1 MKEIRIHGRGGQ
13 GSVTAAELLA
23 IAAFEDGKFSQ
34 AFPFFGVERRGAPVT
49 AFTRL
54 SDKKIRLRSQIYE
67 PDYVI
72 VQDATL
78 ISAVDVTA
86 GLKPE
91 GVVIV
96 NSEKSAGDVGL
107 DGTIDVRTIDATGIA
122 LEIIGRPIVN
132 TTLLGA
138 FAGATA
144 EISFESIKKSVLARF
159 PGKIGEA
166 NVQAAEKA
174 HSLMSTAE
182 KKHRGRKSKTRL
194 RMQTSMASPS
204 ATSTSEKI
212 LPGVI
217 GKPGT
222 SETTKTGDWRVFYP
236 EFDMEQCIRCGRCL
250 ENCPDAAVTER
261 ILTGKQAEKAKKQ
274 AEELEKTG
282 KIKKAAAKKAHIRYE
297 LNPEYCKGC
306 GICANECP
314 IQGIRMKLEE
324 K

>member
-1 MKEIRIHGRGGQ
+1 VKEVRIHGRGGQ

-23 IAAFEDGKFSQ
+23 VAAFEDGQFSQ

-49 AFTRL
+49 AFARL

-86 GLKPE
+86 GLKPN
-91 GVVIV
+91 GIVIV
-96 NSEKSAGDVGL
+96 NTEKSAEDVGL
-107 DGTIDVRTIDATGIA
+107 DAGIDVRTIDATGIA
-122 LEIIGRPIVN
+122 LDIIGRPIVN

-138 FAGATA
+138 FAGATG
-144 EISFESIKKSVLARF
+144 EISIDSIKQSVLARF
-159 PGKIGEA
+159 PGKIGEV

-174 HSLMSTAE
+174 YQLTIKTKRKPH
-182 KKHRGRKSKTRL
+182 KKIKSRKK
-194 RMQTSMASPS
+194 S
-204 ATSTSEKI
+204 AVTKQSERI
-212 LPGVI
+212 PIVPI

-222 SETTKTGDWRVFYP
+222 SEVTRTGDWRVFYP
-236 EFDMEQCIRCGRCL
+236 EFDMDQCTRCGKCQ
-250 ENCPDAAVTER
+250 ESCPDAAIHER
-261 ILTGKQAEKAKKQ
+261 TLRGREAEKALER
-274 AEELEKTG
+274 AEELEKAG
-282 KIKKAAAKKAHIRYE
+282 KIKKAAAKKAHIQYE
-297 LNPEYCKGC
+297 LDPTYCKGC

-314 IQGIRMKLEE
+314 IQGIKMKLEE

>member
-1 MKEIRIHGRGGQ
+1 MKEVRIHGRGGQ

-23 IAAFEDGKFSQ
+23 VAAFEDGKYSQ

-54 SDKKIRLRSQIYE
+54 SDKKIRLRSQVYE

-78 ISAVDVTA
+78 IGAVDVTA
-86 GLKPE
+86 GLKPG

-96 NSEKSAGDVGL
+96 NSEKSADEIGL
-107 DGTIDVRTIDATGIA
+107 DKQIDVRTIDATGIA

-138 FAGATA
+138 FAGATG
-144 EISFESIKKSVLARF
+144 EISIDSIKNSVLARF
-159 PGKIGEA
+159 PGKVGEL

-174 HSLMSTAE
+174 YTQMSASRAVP
-182 KKHRGRKSKTRL
+182 KHTKQRTRT
-194 RMQTSMASPS
+194 RVAKVQPED
-204 ATSTSEKI
+204 EKI
-212 LPGVI
+212 KKGVI
-217 GKPGT
+217 GRPGT
-222 SETTKTGDWRVFYP
+222 SEATKTGDWRVFYP
-236 EFDMEQCIRCGRCL
+236 EFDMDQCIRCGKCI
-250 ENCPDAAVTER
+250 ENCPDAAIRER
-261 ILTGKQAEKAKKQ
+261 VLHGKEAEEAKKR
-274 AEELEKTG
+274 AEELEKAG
-282 KIKKAAAKKAHIRYE
+282 KIKKVAVKKADIQYQ

-314 IQGIRMKLEE
+314 IKGIKMKLEE

>member
-1 MKEIRIHGRGGQ
+1 VKEVRIHGRGGQ

-23 IAAFEDGKFSQ
+23 VAAFEDGKFSQ

-49 AFTRL
+49 AFARL

-86 GLKPE
+86 GLKPN
-91 GVVIV
+91 GIVIV
-96 NSEKSAGDVGL
+96 NSEKSAEDVGL
-107 DGTIDVRTIDATGIA
+107 DAGIDVRTIDATGLA
-122 LEIIGRPIVN
+122 LDIIGRPIVN

-138 FAGATA
+138 FAGATG
-144 EISFESIKKSVLARF
+144 EIGIDSIKQSILARF
-159 PGKIGEA
+159 PGKIGQV

-174 HSLMSTAE
+174 YQLTTSAKRKPH
-182 KKHRGRKSKTRL
+182 KKIKSRKK
-194 RMQTSMASPS
+194 MAV
-204 ATSTSEKI
+204 TKESEKI
-212 LPGVI
+212 QIGAI

-222 SETTKTGDWRVFYP
+222 SEVTRTGDWRVFYP
-236 EFDMEQCIRCGRCL
+236 EFDMEQCTRCGKCQ
-250 ENCPDAAVTER
+250 ESCPDAAIHERELSGREATEALKR
-261 ILTGKQAEKAKKQ
+261 
-274 AEELEKTG
+274 AEELEKAG

-297 LNPEYCKGC
+297 LDPTYCKGC

-314 IQGIRMKLEE
+314 IQGIKMKLEE

>member
-1 MKEIRIHGRGGQ
+1 VKEVRIHGRGGQ

-23 IAAFEDGKFSQ
+23 VAAFEDGKYSQ

-54 SDKKIRLRSQIYE
+54 GDRKIRLRSQIYE

-91 GVVIV
+91 GIVIV
-96 NSEKSAGDVGL
+96 NSEKSAEEVGI
-107 DGTIDVRTIDATGIA
+107 DAGIDVRTIDATGIA

-138 FAGATA
+138 FAGATG
-144 EISFESIKKSVLARF
+144 EISIDSIKQSVLVRF
-159 PGKIGEA
+159 PGKIGRV

-174 HSLMSTAE
+174 FHLMTGARRSAHKKRGAQKKSEAHE
-182 KKHRGRKSKTRL
+182 KT
-194 RMQTSMASPS
+194 
-204 ATSTSEKI
+204 EK
-212 LPGVI
+212 LPTGAI

-222 SETTKTGDWRVFYP
+222 SDVTKTGDWRVFYP
-236 EFDMEQCIRCGRCL
+236 EFDMEQCTRCGKCM
-250 ENCPDAAVTER
+250 ESCPDAAIRER
-261 ILTGKQAEKAKKQ
+261 VLSGREAEDAQ
-274 AEELEKTG
+274 RRAEELEKAGT
-282 KIKKAAAKKAHIRYE
+282 IKKAAVKKAHIRYE
-297 LNPEYCKGC
+297 LDPTYCKGC

-314 IQGIRMKLEE
+314 IQGIKMKLEE

>member
-1 MKEIRIHGRGGQ
+1 VKEVRIHGRGGQ

-23 IAAFEDGKFSQ
+23 VAAFEDGQFSQ

-49 AFTRL
+49 AFARL

-86 GLKPE
+86 GLKPN
-91 GVVIV
+91 GIVIV
-96 NSEKSAGDVGL
+96 NSEKSAEDVGL
-107 DGTIDVRTIDATGIA
+107 DARIDVRTIDATGIA
-122 LEIIGRPIVN
+122 LDIIGRPIVN

-138 FAGATA
+138 FAGATG
-144 EISFESIKKSVLARF
+144 EIGIDSIKQSILARF
-159 PGKIGEA
+159 PGKIGEV

-174 HSLMSTAE
+174 YQLTTSAKRKAH
-182 KKHRGRKSKTRL
+182 KKIKSRKK
-194 RMQTSMASPS
+194 S
-204 ATSTSEKI
+204 AVTKESEKI
-212 LPGVI
+212 PIAAI

-222 SETTKTGDWRVFYP
+222 SEVTRTGDWRVFYP
-236 EFDMEQCIRCGRCL
+236 EFDMEQCTRCGKCQ
-250 ENCPDAAVTER
+250 ESCPDAAIRERELSGREATEALKR
-261 ILTGKQAEKAKKQ
+261 
-274 AEELEKTG
+274 AEELEKAG
-282 KIKKAAAKKAHIRYE
+282 KIKKAAAKRAHIRYE
-297 LNPEYCKGC
+297 LDPTYCKGC

-314 IQGIRMKLEE
+314 IQGIKMKLEE

>member
-23 IAAFEDGKFSQ
+23 VAAFEDGKYSQ

-78 ISAVDVTA
+78 VSAVDVTA
-86 GLKPE
+86 GLKRD
-91 GVVIV
+91 GIVIV
-96 NSEKSAGDVGL
+96 NSEKSAEDVGL
-107 DGTIDVRTIDATGIA
+107 NAGIDVRTIDATGIA

-138 FAGATA
+138 FAGATG
-144 EISFESIKKSVLARF
+144 EISIESIKQSVLARF
-159 PGKIGEA
+159 PGKIGEV

-174 HSLMSTAE
+174 YQLMAATE
-182 KKHRGRKSKTRL
+182 RKPHKKTRA
-194 RMQTSMASPS
+194 RKKEA
-204 ATSTSEKI
+204 ARERYEKI
-212 LPGVI
+212 PTAAI

-222 SETTKTGDWRVFYP
+222 SEVTETGDWRIFYP
-236 EFDMEQCIRCGRCL
+236 EFDMEQCTRCGKCF
-250 ENCPDAAVTER
+250 ENCPDAAIIER
-261 ILTGKQAEKAKKQ
+261 TLRGKEADEARKR
-274 AEELEKTG
+274 AEELEKAG
-282 KIKKAAAKKAHIRYE
+282 KIKKAAVKKAPIQYE
-297 LNPEYCKGC
+297 LDPTYCKGC

-314 IQGIRMKLEE
+314 IQGIKMKLEE

>member
-1 MKEIRIHGRGGQ
+1 MKEVRIHGRGGQ

-107 DGTIDVRTIDATGIA
+107 DGGIDVRTIDATGIA

-159 PGKIGEA
+159 PGKMGEA

-174 HSLMSTAE
+174 HSLMSAASGG
-182 KKHRGRKSKTRL
+182 HREQKAKARL
-194 RMQTSMASPS
+194 RRKTDIGS
-204 ATSTSEKI
+204 ASEKI
-212 LPGVI
+212 RTGVI
-217 GKPGT
+217 GEPGT

-236 EFDMEQCIRCGRCL
+236 EFDMEQCIRCGKCL

-261 ILTGKQAEKAKKQ
+261 TLTGKQAEKARKR
-274 AEELEKTG
+274 AEELEKAG
-282 KIKKAAAKKAHIRYE
+282 KIKKAAAKKAHIQYE

-314 IQGIRMKLEE
+314 IQGIKMKLEE

>member
-1 MKEIRIHGRGGQ
+1 MKEVRIHGRGGQ

-23 IAAFEDGKFSQ
+23 VAAFEDGKFSQ

-49 AFTRL
+49 AFTRI

-86 GLKPE
+86 GLKPD
-91 GVVIV
+91 GIVIV
-96 NSEKSAGDVGL
+96 NSEKSADEIGID
-107 DGTIDVRTIDATGIA
+107 TETDVRTIDATGIA

-138 FAGATA
+138 FAGSTG
-144 EISFESIKKSVLARF
+144 EISIDSIKQSVLARF
-159 PGKIGEA
+159 PGKIGEV

-174 HSLMSTAE
+174 YQLT
-182 KKHRGRKSKTRL
+182 
-194 RMQTSMASPS
+194 
-204 ATSTSEKI
+204 TSTKRKPHKKIKSRKKGAVPKQSEKI
-212 LPGVI
+212 PTVPF

-222 SETTKTGDWRVFYP
+222 SEVTRTGDWRVFYP
-236 EFDMEQCIRCGRCL
+236 EFDMDQCTRCGKCQ
-250 ENCPDAAVTER
+250 ESCPDAAINER
-261 ILTGKQAEKAKKQ
+261 TLTGRDAEKAQ
-274 AEELEKTG
+274 ERAEELEKAGT
-282 KIKKAAAKKAHIRYE
+282 IKKAAVKKAHIRYE
-297 LNPEYCKGC
+297 LNPTYCKGC

-314 IQGIRMKLEE
+314 IQGIKMKLEE

>member
-1 MKEIRIHGRGGQ
+1 MKEVRIHGRGGQ

-23 IAAFEDGKFSQ
+23 IAAFEDGKYSQ

-54 SDKKIRLRSQIYE
+54 GDKKIRLRSQIYE

-78 ISAVDVTA
+78 IAAVDVTA
-86 GLKPE
+86 GLKP
-91 GVVIV
+91 GGIVIV
-96 NSEKSAGDVGL
+96 NSEKSPDDVGL
-107 DGTIDVRTIDATGIA
+107 DKRIDVRTIDATGIA

-132 TTLLGA
+132 TTLIGA
-138 FAGATA
+138 FAGATG
-144 EISFESIKKSVLARF
+144 EISIESINRSVLARF
-159 PGKIGEA
+159 PGKVGEL

-174 HSLMSTAE
+174 YALMNASKGAQKRVKRTARARRE
-182 KKHRGRKSKTRL
+182 PKS
-194 RMQTSMASPS
+194 QPEG
-204 ATSTSEKI
+204 EKI
-212 LPGVI
+212 ARGVI

-222 SETTKTGDWRVFYP
+222 SEATKTGDWRVFYP
-236 EFDMEQCIRCGRCL
+236 EFDMEQCIRCGKCL
-250 ENCPDAAVTER
+250 ENCPDAAIRER
-261 ILTGKQAEKAKKQ
+261 VLHGEAAEKTKKR
-274 AEELEKTG
+274 AEELEKAG
-282 KIKKAAAKKAHIRYE
+282 KIKKAAANKSHIQYL

-314 IQGIRMKLEE
+314 IKGIKMKLEE

>member
-23 IAAFEDGKFSQ
+23 VAAFEDGKYSQ

-78 ISAVDVTA
+78 VSAVDVTA
-86 GLKPE
+86 GLKPD
-91 GVVIV
+91 GLVIV
-96 NSEKSAGDVGL
+96 NSEKSAEDVGL
-107 DGTIDVRTIDATGIA
+107 DAGIDVRTIDATGIA

-138 FAGATA
+138 FAGATG
-144 EISFESIKKSVLARF
+144 EISIESIKQSVLARF
-159 PGKIGEA
+159 PGKIGEV

-174 HSLMSTAE
+174 YQLMAATE
-182 KKHRGRKSKTRL
+182 RKPHKKTRA
-194 RMQTSMASPS
+194 RKKEEARERY
-204 ATSTSEKI
+204 EKI
-212 LPGVI
+212 PTAAI

-222 SETTKTGDWRVFYP
+222 SEVTETGDWRIFYP
-236 EFDMEQCIRCGRCL
+236 EFDMEQCTRCGKCL
-250 ENCPDAAVTER
+250 ENCPDAAIIER
-261 ILTGKQAEKAKKQ
+261 TLSGKEADEARKR
-274 AEELEKTG
+274 AEELEKAG
-282 KIKKAAAKKAHIRYE
+282 KIKKAAVKKAHIQYE
-297 LNPEYCKGC
+297 LDPTYCKGC

-314 IQGIRMKLEE
+314 IQGIKMKLEE

>member
-1 MKEIRIHGRGGQ
+1 MKEVRIHGRGGQ

-23 IAAFEDGKFSQ
+23 IAAFEDGKYSQ

-78 ISAVDVTA
+78 ITAVDVTA
-86 GLKPE
+86 GLKP
-91 GVVIV
+91 GGIVIV
-96 NSEKSAGDVGL
+96 NSEKSADDVGI
-107 DGTIDVRTIDATGIA
+107 DKRTDVRTIDATGIA

-138 FAGATA
+138 FAGATG
-144 EISFESIKKSVLARF
+144 EISIESIKKSVLARF
-159 PGKIGEA
+159 PGKVGEL

-174 HSLMSTAE
+174 YALMSASRE
-182 KKHRGRKSKTRL
+182 PQKHAKHATRTRRESKVR
-194 RMQTSMASPS
+194 PE
-204 ATSTSEKI
+204 SEKI
-212 LPGVI
+212 IKGVI
-217 GKPGT
+217 GRPGT
-222 SETTKTGDWRVFYP
+222 SEATKTGDWRVFYP
-236 EFDMEQCIRCGRCL
+236 EFDMEQCIRCGKCL
-250 ENCPDAAVTER
+250 ENCPDAAIRER
-261 ILTGKQAEKAKKQ
+261 VLHGKKAEEAKKR

-282 KIKKAAAKKAHIRYE
+282 KIKKAAAKKAHIQYQ

-314 IQGIRMKLEE
+314 IQGIKMKLEE

>member
-1 MKEIRIHGRGGQ
+1 MKEVRIHGRGGQ

-23 IAAFEDGKFSQ
+23 VAAFEDGKYSQ

-78 ISAVDVTA
+78 ISAVDVAA

-91 GVVIV
+91 GMVIV
-96 NSEKSAGDVGL
+96 NSEKSAEETGL
-107 DGTIDVRTIDATGIA
+107 DAGIEVRTIDATGIA

-138 FAGATA
+138 FAGATG
-144 EISFESIKKSVLARF
+144 EISIESIKRSVLARF
-159 PGKIGEA
+159 PGKVGEL
-166 NVQAAEKA
+166 NVRAAEKA
-174 HSLMSTAE
+174 YQIMAATERTPHAKPGARE
-182 KKHRGRKSKTRL
+182 KRETHEIH
-194 RMQTSMASPS
+194 
-204 ATSTSEKI
+204 EKI
-212 LPGVI
+212 RTAAI

-222 SETTKTGDWRVFYP
+222 SEVTKTGDWRVFYP
-236 EFDMEQCIRCGRCL
+236 EFDMEQCTRCGKCL
-250 ENCPDAAVTER
+250 ENCPDAAIIKRT
-261 ILTGKQAEKAKKQ
+261 LSGKEADAARKK
-274 AEELEKTG
+274 AEELEKAG
-282 KIKKAAAKKAHIRYE
+282 KIKKAAVKKAHIRYE
-297 LNPEYCKGC
+297 LDPTYCKGC

-314 IQGIRMKLEE
+314 IKGIKMKLEE

>member
-1 MKEIRIHGRGGQ
+1 MKEVRIHGRGGQ

-23 IAAFEDGKFSQ
+23 VAAFEDGKFSQ

-86 GLKPE
+86 GLKPD
-91 GVVIV
+91 GIVIV
-96 NSEKSAGDVGL
+96 NSEKSADEVGL
-107 DGTIDVRTIDATGIA
+107 DAGIDVRTIDATGIA
-122 LEIIGRPIVN
+122 LDIIGRPIVN

-138 FAGATA
+138 FAGATG
-144 EISFESIKKSVLARF
+144 EISIDSIKQSVLARF
-159 PGKIGEA
+159 PGKIGEV

-174 HSLMSTAE
+174 YQLMTST
-182 KKHRGRKSKTRL
+182 KRKPYKKTRA
-194 RMQTSMASPS
+194 RKKSEAHEK
-204 ATSTSEKI
+204 SEK
-212 LPGVI
+212 LPIGAI

-222 SETTKTGDWRVFYP
+222 SEVTRTGDWRVFYP
-236 EFDMEQCIRCGRCL
+236 EFDIEHCTRWCTGCGTCV
-250 ENCPDAAVTER
+250 ENCPDAAIRKRVLSGPDVEEAPKR
-261 ILTGKQAEKAKKQ
+261 AA
-274 AEELEKTG
+274 ELESAG
-282 KIKKAAAKKAHIRYE
+282 KIKKAAVKKAHVQYDVQYE
-297 LNPEYCKGC
+297 LDLMYCKGC

-314 IQGIRMKLEE
+314 IQGIQMKLEE

>member
-1 MKEIRIHGRGGQ
+1 VKEIRIHGRGGQ

-23 IAAFEDGKFSQ
+23 VAAFEDGKYSQ

-78 ISAVDVTA
+78 VSAVDVTA
-86 GLKPE
+86 GLKPD
-91 GVVIV
+91 GMVIV
-96 NSEKSAGDVGL
+96 NSEKSADDIGL
-107 DGTIDVRTIDATGIA
+107 DAGIDVRTIDATGIA

-138 FAGATA
+138 FAGATG
-144 EISFESIKKSVLARF
+144 EISIESIKESVLARF
-159 PGKIGEA
+159 PGKIGEV
-166 NVQAAEKA
+166 NVEAAEKA
-174 HSLMSTAE
+174 YQLMAASE
-182 KKHRGRKSKTRL
+182 RKPHKKARARKKEEAREGY
-194 RMQTSMASPS
+194 
-204 ATSTSEKI
+204 EKI
-212 LPGVI
+212 PTAAT

-222 SETTKTGDWRVFYP
+222 SEVTETGDWRIFYP
-236 EFDMEQCIRCGRCL
+236 EFDMEQCTRCGKCF
-250 ENCPDAAVTER
+250 ENCPDAAIIER
-261 ILTGKQAEKAKKQ
+261 TLSGKEADEARKR
-274 AEELEKTG
+274 AEELEKAG
-282 KIKKAAAKKAHIRYE
+282 KIKKAAVKKAHIQYE
-297 LNPEYCKGC
+297 LNPTYCKGC

-314 IQGIRMKLEE
+314 IQGIKMKLEE

>member
-1 MKEIRIHGRGGQ
+1 MKEVRIHGRGGQ

-23 IAAFEDGKFSQ
+23 IAAFEDGKYSQ

-54 SDKKIRLRSQIYE
+54 SDEKIRLRSQIYE

-86 GLKPE
+86 GLKP
-91 GVVIV
+91 GGIVIV
-96 NSEKSAGDVGL
+96 NTEKSADEIAI
-107 DGTIDVRTIDATGIA
+107 DTQIDVRTIDATGIA

-138 FAGATA
+138 FAGATG
-144 EISFESIKKSVLARF
+144 EISIESINKSVLARF
-159 PGKIGEA
+159 PGKVGEL

-174 HSLMSTAE
+174 F
-182 KKHRGRKSKTRL
+182 
-194 RMQTSMASPS
+194 TSMSASGAPQKRVKKAKRS
-204 ATSTSEKI
+204 GGPKAQPASEKI
-212 LPGVI
+212 IKGVI

-222 SETTKTGDWRVFYP
+222 SEATKTGDWRVFYP
-236 EFDMEQCIRCGRCL
+236 EFDMEQCIRCGKCL
-250 ENCPDAAVTER
+250 ENCPDAAIRER
-261 ILTGKQAEKAKKQ
+261 VLHGKNAEEA
-274 AEELEKTG
+274 ARRAAELEKAG
-282 KIKKAAAKKAHIRYE
+282 KIKKAAVKKAHIQYE
-297 LNPEYCKGC
+297 LNPEFCKGC

-314 IQGIRMKLEE
+314 IKGIKMKLEE

>member
-1 MKEIRIHGRGGQ
+1 VKEVRIHGRGGQ

-23 IAAFEDGKFSQ
+23 VAAFEDGKFSQ

-49 AFTRL
+49 AFARL

-86 GLKPE
+86 GLKPN
-91 GVVIV
+91 GIVIV
-96 NSEKSAGDVGL
+96 NSEKSAEDVGL
-107 DGTIDVRTIDATGIA
+107 DAGIDVRTIDATGIA
-122 LEIIGRPIVN
+122 LDIIGRPIVN

-138 FAGATA
+138 FAGATG
-144 EISFESIKKSVLARF
+144 EIGIDSIKQSILARF

-174 HSLMSTAE
+174 YQLTTSAKRKPS
-182 KKHRGRKSKTRL
+182 KKSRSRKK
-194 RMQTSMASPS
+194 S
-204 ATSTSEKI
+204 ATYERHEELQI
-212 LPGVI
+212 GAI

-222 SETTKTGDWRVFYP
+222 SEVTRTGDWRVFYP
-236 EFDMEQCIRCGRCL
+236 EFDMEQCTRCGKCQ
-250 ENCPDAAVTER
+250 ESCPDAAIHERELSGREATEALKR
-261 ILTGKQAEKAKKQ
+261 
-274 AEELEKTG
+274 AEELEKAG
-282 KIKKAAAKKAHIRYE
+282 KIKKAAAKKAHIQYE
-297 LNPEYCKGC
+297 LDTTYCKGC

-314 IQGIRMKLEE
+314 IHGIKMKLEE

>member
-1 MKEIRIHGRGGQ
+1 VKEVRIHGRGGQ

-23 IAAFEDGKFSQ
+23 VAAFEDGKFSQ

-49 AFTRL
+49 AFARL

-86 GLKPE
+86 GLKPN
-91 GVVIV
+91 GIVIV
-96 NSEKSAGDVGL
+96 NSEKSAEDVGL
-107 DGTIDVRTIDATGIA
+107 DAGIDVRTIDATGLA
-122 LEIIGRPIVN
+122 LDIIGRPIVN

-138 FAGATA
+138 FAGATG
-144 EISFESIKKSVLARF
+144 EIGIDSIKQSILARF
-159 PGKIGEA
+159 PGKIGEV

-174 HSLMSTAE
+174 YQLTTSAKRKPH
-182 KKHRGRKSKTRL
+182 KKIKSRKK
-194 RMQTSMASPS
+194 S
-204 ATSTSEKI
+204 AVTEESEKI
-212 LPGVI
+212 PIGAI

-222 SETTKTGDWRVFYP
+222 SEVTRTGDWRVFYP
-236 EFDMEQCIRCGRCL
+236 EFDMEQCTRCGKCQ
-250 ENCPDAAVTER
+250 ESCPDAAIHERELSGREATEALKR
-261 ILTGKQAEKAKKQ
+261 
-274 AEELEKTG
+274 AEELEKAG

-297 LNPEYCKGC
+297 LDPTYCKGC

-314 IQGIRMKLEE
+314 IQGIKMKLEE

>member
-1 MKEIRIHGRGGQ
+1 MKEVRIHGRGGQ

-23 IAAFEDGKFSQ
+23 VAAFEDGKFSQ

-49 AFTRL
+49 AFARL

-86 GLKPE
+86 GLKPN
-91 GVVIV
+91 GIVIV
-96 NSEKSAGDVGL
+96 NSEKSAEDVGL
-107 DGTIDVRTIDATGIA
+107 DAGIDVRTIDATGLA
-122 LEIIGRPIVN
+122 LDIIGRPIVN

-138 FAGATA
+138 FAGATG
-144 EISFESIKKSVLARF
+144 EIGIDSIKQSILARF
-159 PGKIGEA
+159 PGKIGEV

-174 HSLMSTAE
+174 YQL
-182 KKHRGRKSKTRL
+182 
-194 RMQTSMASPS
+194 
-204 ATSTSEKI
+204 ATSTKRKPHKKIKSRKKSAVTEESEKI
-212 LPGVI
+212 PIGAI

-222 SETTKTGDWRVFYP
+222 SEVTRTGDWRVFYP
-236 EFDMEQCIRCGRCL
+236 EFDMEQCTRCGKCQ
-250 ENCPDAAVTER
+250 ESCPDAAIHERELSGREATEALKR
-261 ILTGKQAEKAKKQ
+261 
-274 AEELEKTG
+274 AEELEKAG

-297 LNPEYCKGC
+297 LDPTYCKGC

-314 IQGIRMKLEE
+314 IQGIKMKLEE

>member
-1 MKEIRIHGRGGQ
+1 MKEVRIHGRGGQ

-23 IAAFEDGKFSQ
+23 IAAFEDGRYSQ

-78 ISAVDVTA
+78 IAAVDVTA
-86 GLKPE
+86 GLKP
-91 GVVIV
+91 GGIVIV
-96 NSEKSAGDVGL
+96 NSEKSADDVGI
-107 DGTIDVRTIDATGIA
+107 DKQIDVRTIDATGIA

-138 FAGATA
+138 FAGATG
-144 EISFESIKKSVLARF
+144 EISMESIKKSVLARF
-159 PGKIGEA
+159 PGKVGEL

-174 HSLMSTAE
+174 YTLTGAS
-182 KKHRGRKSKTRL
+182 RKSQRHVKQRARTKEATKT
-194 RMQTSMASPS
+194 QPEG
-204 ATSTSEKI
+204 EKI
-212 LPGVI
+212 IKGVI
-217 GKPGT
+217 GRPGT
-222 SETTKTGDWRVFYP
+222 SEATKTGAWRIFYP
-236 EFDMEQCIRCGRCL
+236 EFDMEQCTRCGKCL
-250 ENCPDAAVTER
+250 ENCPDAAIRER
-261 ILTGKQAEKAKKQ
+261 VLHGKEAEAAQKRAEDLEKA
-274 AEELEKTG
+274 G
-282 KIKKAAAKKAHIRYE
+282 KIKKAAVKKAHIQYQ

-314 IQGIRMKLEE
+314 IKGIKMKLEE